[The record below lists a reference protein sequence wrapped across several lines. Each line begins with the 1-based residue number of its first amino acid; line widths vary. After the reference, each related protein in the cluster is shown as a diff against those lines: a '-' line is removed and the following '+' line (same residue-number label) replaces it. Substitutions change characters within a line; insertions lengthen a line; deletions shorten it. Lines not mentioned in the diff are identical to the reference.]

1 MDAGADIFH
10 GHSAH
15 LFQGVEIYK
24 GKVILFD
31 TGDLIDDYYVDPAL
45 RNDQQMLFVVTVTDG
60 AIRRADLVPLCINR
74 MQVNLARGET
84 FDAIAKRMRRL
95 SKPFGTEIH
104 AGDKRLWIDVPIEEQ
119 R

>member
-1 MDAGADIFH
+1 ADVFH

-31 TGDLIDDYYVDPAL
+31 TGDLIDDYYVDPQL
-45 RNDQQMLFVVTVTDG
+45 RNDRQMLFVVTVTDG
-60 AIRRADLVPLCINR
+60 AIRRVDLVPLRIDR
-74 MQVNLARGET
+74 MQVNLAQGET
-84 FDAIAKRMRRL
+84 YEAIRQRMRRL
-95 SKPFGTEIH
+95 SKPFGTEIR
-104 AGDKRLWIDVPIEEQ
+104 ADDARLWIDVS